1 MAFLTLE
8 DETQMIDV
16 AIMPRLY
23 GQLKGLLQENQIIL
37 LNGKKDRKD
46 SILAQKIQILSFD
59 L

>member
-23 GQLKGLLQENQIIL
+23 GQIKGSLQENQIIL